1 MHGSFLSINMQ
12 QKLLKL
18 VGMNLEKDESQNLN
32 DIDAAVRQGLLKS
45 IIQLQDKVNETI
57 EKATAAK
64 SLNQAAKNDEGKKLK
79 ESNILNQLGKRT
91 TIADRE
97 ISSDIMEKHPQTFK
111 IAPFDKTEDPFVK
124 KRWLYCEP
132 FMKIW

>member
-32 DIDAAVRQGLLKS
+32 DIDSSVRQGLLKS
-45 IIQLQDKVNETI
+45 ISQLQDKVNETI

-64 SLNQAAKNDEGKKLK
+64 SLN
-79 ESNILNQLGKRT
+79 
-91 TIADRE
+91 
-97 ISSDIMEKHPQTFK
+97 
-111 IAPFDKTEDPFVK
+111 
-124 KRWLYCEP
+124 
-132 FMKIW
+132 